1 MVAQARGRRVLRV
14 WVDASGWAGTCELV
28 EAFDDDR
35 DRLDFLV
42 AGAVAGIA
50 LGYPWDV
57 AFGDDPKG
65 ERPGTDRTQL
75 NALLRTVARAQRVRG
90 GPPSQ
95 EQLEQLELQ
104 ASVQRVRDTL
114 SRYFR
119 EHTLITDHLARGSGL
134 TGAQIG
140 ALCPALAC

>member
-1 MVAQARGRRVLRV
+1 M
-14 WVDASGWAGTCELV
+14 WVDACGYTGMCELI
-28 EAFDDDR
+28 ESFEQDR

-42 AGAVAGIA
+42 AGAVADIA

-75 NALLRTVARAQRVRG
+75 GAVLHTLASAQRVRG
-90 GPPSQ
+90 GPLSQ

-114 SRYFR
+114 ARYGR
-119 EHTLITDHLARGSGL
+119 EHLLITEHLVDGLGL
-134 TGAQIG
+134 TGGQIG